1 MLKKKKLMK
10 RKLRIIEQKFL
21 KKLKFIGIFLIR
33 MAFSL
38 GAASLQHVM
47 IDSESLYFQNGMPIP
62 GFEQLKIIKDSSL
75 VISPDEILT
84 HVMFSMH

>member
-1 MLKKKKLMK
+1 
-10 RKLRIIEQKFL
+10 
-21 KKLKFIGIFLIR
+21 

-38 GAASLQHVM
+38 KTASLQHVM
-47 IDSESLYFQNGMPIP
+47 IDSESDSLYFKNGMPIT

-84 HVMFSMH
+84 QVMLFSMLWLLL

>member
-1 MLKKKKLMK
+1 
-10 RKLRIIEQKFL
+10 
-21 KKLKFIGIFLIR
+21 

-38 GAASLQHVM
+38 KTASLQHVM
-47 IDSESLYFQNGMPIP
+47 IDSENLYFQNGMPIP

-84 HVMFSMH
+84 QVIWFSLFLLFL